1 MRLIAVILLIFS
13 SLYINAQVFSESS
26 ARAELAKRGI
36 TEAQFRAEMLR
47 RGINIDNI
55 DPNNTQDLLRVEK
68 EAREALEKLENE
80 NKKEAKKNER
90 GKSIESDTTKLE
102 AKDKL
107 KGQDEKK
114 DTLTNKNSEEARMAN
129 KSATEIKKAVERGA
143 SLEEAVAEKLQE
155 NQKENFQRLRPMGS
169 NCLETTA

>member
-26 ARAELAKRGI
+26 ARAELAKGALHWSTIQGRNV
-36 TEAQFRAEMLR
+36 EE
-47 RGINIDNI
+47 GINIDNI

-90 GKSIESDTTKLE
+90 GKSIESDTNKLE

-114 DTLTNKNSEEARMAN
+114 DTLTNK
-129 KSATEIKKAVERGA
+129 KLGRGA
-143 SLEEAVAEKLQE
+143 NGQ
-155 NQKENFQRLRPMGS
+155 
-169 NCLETTA
+169 